1 VLYFKKTH
9 LRPHPGG
16 NILLFFAYGVG
27 VDCRGRE
34 LGVAHPLGQHVQRY
48 AVHGSIDTEPVAQ
61 TLGAAMRRIGDTRL
75 DHHALDDLPDPH
87 TREWPDRHLGA
98 LGCPLRFSDAV
109 RGVHGVE
116 ILGRHGNSPINNLL
130 LARGILPLLE
140 TAERDRAPRKID
152 TGRCDFDQLGRTA
165 AGMVQRLAKCTVAGR
180 PALGDGEES
189 RALFGVQVEPVSGI
203 VMEAHFAHV

>member
-1 VLYFKKTH
+1 M
-9 LRPHPGG
+9 GGIG
-16 NILLFFAYGVG
+16 NI
-27 VDCRGRE
+27 
-34 LGVAHPLGQHVQRY
+34 
-48 AVHGSIDTEPVAQ
+48 
-61 TLGAAMRRIGDTRL
+61 RL
-75 DHHALDDLPDPH
+75 DHHALDDLPNPN
-87 TREWPDRHLGA
+87 TREGPDRHLGA
-98 LGCPLRFSDAV
+98 LGRPLSFSNAV

-130 LARGILPLLE
+130 LAESIPALLE

-165 AGMVQRLAKCTVAGR
+165 AGMVQRLAKCTVAGG
-180 PALGDGEES
+180 PALGDGKES